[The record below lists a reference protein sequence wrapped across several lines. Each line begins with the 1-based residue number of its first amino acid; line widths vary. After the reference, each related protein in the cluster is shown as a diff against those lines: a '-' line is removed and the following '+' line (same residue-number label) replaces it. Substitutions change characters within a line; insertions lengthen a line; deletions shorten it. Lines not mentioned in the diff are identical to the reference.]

1 MVPCGA
7 HTIKF
12 TLFVPSLLDKK
23 MYIFGAGVLS
33 ELDRVHENSVV
44 VVVSIMGSYYYLNK
58 PTWEAQGSKHSLLPS
73 NTMSLPIDNLRYSK
87 KWLY

>member
-1 MVPCGA
+1 MVPCRA

-23 MYIFGAGVLS
+23 MCIVRAGVSS
-33 ELDRVHENSVV
+33 ELDRVHESLVT
-44 VVVSIMGSYYYLNK
+44 VVVSRMGSYYYLNK
-58 PTWEAQGSKHSLLPS
+58 PTWEAQGSEHSLLPS
-73 NTMSLPIDNLRYSK
+73 DTMSLPIDNLRYSK